1 MRVTFP
7 RVLRSEWTKLVS
19 LRSTW
24 ILLGVVAV
32 LMVTVAGL
40 IGWRA
45 GRDPA
50 SENTASL
57 AAARAFLSVDI
68 ASLIVGV
75 FGVILVTGEY
85 GSGSIRAT
93 LAAVP
98 RRLPVLA
105 AKALAL
111 AGLMLPVMAVAV
123 VASLLVSQAF
133 VDTGER
139 IGLGADGMLRA
150 TAGAAVA
157 PVMLGLIGMGIG
169 AIVRHTAVAITAY
182 VGVLLVIPALLPAA
196 LPEKLMQD
204 VTPLVPVAASQ
215 SLYAVGGPVGGG
227 GGLELLSPGPA
238 ALAMAAWIVATLAA
252 GALVLARRDA

>member
-1 MRVTFP
+1 MKVTFR
-7 RVLRSEWTKLVS
+7 RVLRSEWTKLIS

-50 SENTASL
+50 SENTATL
-57 AAARAFLSVDI
+57 AAARAFLGVDV
-68 ASLIVGV
+68 ASLIIGV
-75 FGVILVTGEY
+75 FGILLMTGEY
-85 GSGSIRAT
+85 GSGSIRST

-111 AGLMLPVMAVAV
+111 VGLMLPVMVLAS

-133 VDTGER
+133 ADAGER
-139 IGLGADGMLRA
+139 IGLGDDGTLRA
-150 TAGAAVA
+150 TAGAALA
-157 PVMLGLIGMGIG
+157 PVLLGLIGLGIG
-169 AIVRHTAVAITAY
+169 TMVRHTAAAITVY
-182 VGVLLVIPALLPAA
+182 VGVLLVVPALLPAV
-196 LPEKLMQD
+196 LPEKLHD
-204 VTPLVPVAASQ
+204 DLIPLVPVAASQ
-215 SLYAVGGPVGGG
+215 SMYAIGKADGG

-238 ALAMAAWIVATLAA
+238 VLVMAAWIIAMLVG
-252 GALVLARRDA
+252 GAVVLRRRDA